1 MFWCDKVVCKRRCLY
16 IYVLNRGDGSGRDQ
30 THFTDLGELE
40 QSAAAFHHDDAVDL
54 SPSILFL
61 RSLFM
66 GSTLIYYLYILYMF
80 LSFFL

>member
-1 MFWCDKVVCKRRCLY
+1 VLCFGVTKWFVKGVY
-16 IYVLNRGDGSGRDQ
+16 NIYVLNRGDGSGRDQ

-61 RSLFM
+61 RCLFLW
-66 GSTLIYYLYILYMF
+66 GVH
-80 LSFFL
+80 